1 MLDKVKTISLL
12 QVGGVLFVCMGV
24 IRLITANLWN
34 GATWILLGIS
44 LLTYKFPL
52 DRDGMIRFDRRSLVA
67 YLSGVAAV
75 GLMLLYV
82 ATR

>member
-1 MLDKVKTISLL
+1 MFDKVKTISLL
-12 QVGGVLFVCMGV
+12 QVGGALFVVMGV

-34 GATWILLGIS
+34 GAIWLLLGIS

-52 DRDGMIRFDRRSLVA
+52 DRDGMIQFDRRSLVA
-67 YLSGVAAV
+67 YLSGAAAV

-82 ATR
+82 VTR